1 LRTRIYPAPTVVGD
15 GSRLEQVL
23 INLLVNAAHAITPGH
38 AERNEVTVTLRSD
51 ESGRAVIEVRDS
63 GEGMRPEIVSRI
75 FEPFFSTKKPE
86 SGTGLGLSIC
96 HGIVKSLGGDIEVSS
111 EPGSG
116 STFKVSLPPAPQKQD
131 AAQSP
136 EAPAEAPA
144 LRGRI
149 LVVDDESALLRAIQR
164 ILEDEGHFVEG
175 TESAMDALAM
185 IERGDRFDLIFSD
198 LMMPTMTGVDFYETL
213 LARNPTLARS
223 VIFIS
228 GGAITAKVDAFL
240 KSIPNLRLEKPFKAT
255 QLRDIVQQALAER
268 R

>member
-1 LRTRIYPAPTVVGD
+1 
-15 GSRLEQVL
+15 
-23 INLLVNAAHAITPGH
+23 
-38 AERNEVTVTLRSD
+38 
-51 ESGRAVIEVRDS
+51 
-63 GEGMRPEIVSRI
+63 
-75 FEPFFSTKKPE
+75 
-86 SGTGLGLSIC
+86 
-96 HGIVKSLGGDIEVSS
+96 
-111 EPGSG
+111 
-116 STFKVSLPPAPQKQD
+116 
-131 AAQSP
+131 
-136 EAPAEAPA
+136 
-144 LRGRI
+144 
-149 LVVDDESALLRAIQR
+149 
-164 ILEDEGHFVEG
+164 VEG